1 MAILFFLIHGLCS
14 NFRMLEEGLLIP
26 FFEDQVLVVVILFKI
41 EVGRATL
48 INYSFDMLA
57 IDLANVR

>member
-14 NFRMLEEGLLIP
+14 NFRMLKEGLLIP
-26 FFEDQVLVVVILFKI
+26 FFEDRVLVVVIIFEI
-41 EVGRATL
+41 EIGWATL
-48 INYSFDMLA
+48 INDAFDMLA